1 MELAD
6 IYQNVNEFHRDQF
19 RKERGKKKESKPER
33 AVRSAEPVRGKWSP
47 LVIYIVLGFSILLTI
62 VILATTIASFAQMLS
77 EMKTTVTDF
86 KVELSQLKS
95 NVTGMSE
102 ETRSSLTELG
112 TKISQ
117 LPQIAQIVS
126 EMKTS
131 EADFKVEL
139 SQLKSNVT
147 GMSEETRSSLTELG
161 TKISQL
167 PQIAQIV
174 SEMKTSEA
182 DFKVELSQLK
192 SNVTGMSEE
201 TRSSLT
207 ELGTK
212 LSQLQENLPR
222 TQCPDQ
228 WKLFQKNCYY
238 LSSNTNNWA
247 GAQRSCA
254 SMDAN
259 LVVINKAEEQVL
271 ESGGAQ

>member
-161 TKISQL
+161 TK
-167 PQIAQIV
+167 
-174 SEMKTSEA
+174 
-182 DFKVELSQLK
+182 
-192 SNVTGMSEE
+192 
-201 TRSSLT
+201 
-207 ELGTK
+207 

-259 LVVINKAEEQVL
+259 LVVINKAEEQAFIETLIAKRSWIGLSDSISEGDWRWVDGTDYT
-271 ESGGAQ
+271 SSVKC